1 MRHIEKPDFAVSDIV
16 KCCTDSMHKTKEQ
29 LPLIEAYK
37 AAIPEL
43 EQYDIVYKQA
53 MEKGEV
59 YKLTPHT
66 RVTDAIGSKQMEALY
81 SKQFVKNKMPRALYY
96 DRIMAGAR
104 NHICPYCAERDVS
117 TLDHFLPKAHFPK
130 LAINALNLIPS
141 CTDCN
146 EEKQSTFFSKA
157 EDVPLHP
164 YYDDVQNTAWL
175 FASFKSNNICSI
187 VFYAKHDDPLLEKR
201 LQTHMKYYKLAQLYQ
216 IKVAEECR
224 AYQMMW
230 NNILQS
236 GWGKNALVEL
246 LKYSFASTYSNEI
259 NSWRTAFYRAMV
271 EQIDLIIADGQISV

>member
-1 MRHIEKPDFAVSDIV
+1 MRHIEKPDYAVSDIV
-16 KCCTDSMHKTKEQ
+16 KCCTDSMKKTEAQ
-29 LPLIEAYK
+29 LPLIEAYN

-43 EQYDIVYKQA
+43 EQYDIVYRQA

-59 YKLTPHT
+59 YTLTPHQK
-66 RVTDAIGSKQMEALY
+66 VTNDIGKEQMEALY
-81 SKQFVKNKMPRALYY
+81 SKQFVKNSGPRALYY

-130 LAINALNLIPS
+130 LAVNALNLIPS

-146 EEKQSTFFSKA
+146 KEKLSTIFSKA

-164 YYDDVQNTAWL
+164 YYDNVQNTAWL

-187 VFYAKHDDPLLEKR
+187 VFDAKHDDPLLEKR
-201 LQTHMKYYKLAQLYQ
+201 LQIHMKYYKLTRLYQ

-224 AYQMMW
+224 AYQMAW
-230 NNILQS
+230 NKLLQS
-236 GWGKNALVEL
+236 SGGKSALLEM
-246 LKYSFASTYSNEI
+246 LKCIYNSAYYNEI
-259 NSWRTAFYRAMV
+259 NSWRTALYRAMV
-271 EQIDLIIADGQISV
+271 EQIDMIIVDGLISV

>member
-1 MRHIEKPDFAVSDIV
+1 MRHIEKPDYAVSDIV
-16 KCCTDSMHKTKEQ
+16 KCCTDSMKKTEAQ
-29 LPLIEAYK
+29 LPLIEAYN

-43 EQYDIVYKQA
+43 EQYDIVYRQA

-59 YKLTPHT
+59 YTLTPHQK
-66 RVTDAIGSKQMEALY
+66 VTNVIGKEQMEALY
-81 SKQFVKNKMPRALYY
+81 SKQFVKNQRPRALYY
-96 DRIMAGAR
+96 DKIMAGAR

-130 LAINALNLIPS
+130 LAVNALNLIPS

-146 EEKQSTFFSKA
+146 EEKQSTTFSKA

-164 YYDDVQNTAWL
+164 YYDNVQNTAWL
-175 FASFKSNNICSI
+175 FASFKSNYICSI

-201 LQTHMKYYKLAQLYQ
+201 LQTHMKYYKLTQLYQ

-236 GWGKNALVEL
+236 SGGKSALAEL
-246 LKYSFASTYSNEI
+246 LKLSYNSHYCNEI
-259 NSWRTAFYRAMV
+259 NSWRTALYRAMV
-271 EQIDLIIADGQISV
+271 EQIDMIIVDGLISV